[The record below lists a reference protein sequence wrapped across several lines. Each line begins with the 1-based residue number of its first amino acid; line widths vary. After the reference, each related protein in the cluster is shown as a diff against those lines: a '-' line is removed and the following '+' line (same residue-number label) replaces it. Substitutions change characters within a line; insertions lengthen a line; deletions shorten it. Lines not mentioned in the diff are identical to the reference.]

1 MNRTLGPWTDGGGY
15 PHDMQSVRKAVIP
28 AAGLGTR
35 FLPATKAVPKE
46 MLPIVDKP
54 AIQYVIEEA
63 VAAGIEDVLVI
74 TAPSK
79 KPLEDH
85 FDTNYELEGLL
96 EARGK
101 LDLLELVQD
110 VSQMVKMHFTR
121 QGRPLGLGHAI
132 GMARSFVGD
141 EPFAVLLPDD
151 ILVDGGK
158 LLRRMIEVQSETGSV
173 VIAAGHYPLDE
184 VISYGVID
192 PIGVD
197 GDRIEVRN
205 IVEKP
210 PLEEAASNYGLAP
223 GRYVFPAAIF
233 DEIDATAPG
242 VGGEVQITDAIA
254 ALLDK
259 GGVTACLNSSARYD
273 AGQKL
278 DYLRANVELAL
289 AHPELG
295 ADFRELLSKI
305 IKEHGIT

>member
-1 MNRTLGPWTDGGGY
+1 MP
-15 PHDMQSVRKAVIP
+15 PVRKAVIP

-35 FLPATKAVPKE
+35 FLPATKSVPKE

-63 VAAGIEDVLVI
+63 IGAGIQDILVI

-96 EARGK
+96 ESRGK
-101 LDLLELVQD
+101 HDMLKLVQNI
-110 VSQMVKMHFTR
+110 SSMIKLHFTR

-151 ILVDGGK
+151 ILIDQGE
-158 LLRRMIEVQSETGSV
+158 LLRRMIDVQSDTGSA
-173 VIAAGHYPLDE
+173 VIAAGHYPLEE

-192 PIGVD
+192 PISVD
-197 GDRIEVRN
+197 ADRIEVKH

-210 PLEEAASNYGLAP
+210 PIEEATSNYGLAP
-223 GRYVFPAAIF
+223 GRYVFPPSIF
-233 DEIDATAPG
+233 DEIDATPPG
-242 VGGEVQITDAIA
+242 VGGEIQITDAIA
-254 ALLDK
+254 AMISK
-259 GGVTACLNSSARYD
+259 GGVTACLNSGKRYD

-278 DYLRANVELAL
+278 DYLRANIEIAL
-289 AHPELG
+289 SHPELG
-295 ADFRELLSKI
+295 ADVRDMLATIVQEQ
-305 IKEHGIT
+305 GIA

>member
-1 MNRTLGPWTDGGGY
+1 MA
-15 PHDMQSVRKAVIP
+15 SVRKAVIP

-63 VAAGIEDVLVI
+63 IGAGIQDILVI

-96 EARGK
+96 ADRGK
-101 LDLLELVQD
+101 TDMLDMVQAI
-110 VSQMVKMHFTR
+110 SSMIKLHFTR

-151 ILVDGGK
+151 ILVDQGD
-158 LLRRMIEVQSETGSV
+158 LLRRMIDVQADTGSA
-173 VIAAGHYPLDE
+173 VIAAGHYPLEE

-192 PIGVD
+192 PISVD
-197 GDRIEVRN
+197 GDQIKVKH

-210 PLEEAASNYGLAP
+210 PIEEATSNYGLAP

-233 DEIDATAPG
+233 DEIDATPPG
-242 VGGEVQITDAIA
+242 VGGEIQITDAIA
-254 ALLDK
+254 AMINKD
-259 GGVTACLNSSARYD
+259 GVIACLNAGKRYD

-278 DYLRANVELAL
+278 DYLRANVEIAL
-289 AHPELG
+289 AHDELG
-295 ADFRELLSKI
+295 ADMRTMLASI
-305 IKEHGIT
+305 VKEYGIA

>member
-1 MNRTLGPWTDGGGY
+1 MS
-15 PHDMQSVRKAVIP
+15 SVRKAVIP

-63 VAAGIEDVLVI
+63 VGAGIEDILVI

-79 KPLEDH
+79 KSLEDH

-101 LDLLELVQD
+101 TDMLELVQNI
-110 VSQMVKMHFTR
+110 SSMIKLHFTR

-151 ILVDGGK
+151 ILVDSGA
-158 LLRRMIEVQSETGSV
+158 LLRRMIEVQGETSSA
-173 VIAAGHYPLDE
+173 VIAAGHYPLEE

-192 PIGVD
+192 PISVE
-197 GDRIEVRN
+197 GDRIEVKH

-210 PLEEAASNYGLAP
+210 PIEEATSNYGLAP
-223 GRYVFPAAIF
+223 GRYVFPASIF
-233 DEIDATAPG
+233 DKIDATPPG
-242 VGGEVQITDAIA
+242 VGGEIQITDAIA
-254 ALLDK
+254 AMIDD
-259 GGVTACLNSSARYD
+259 GGVTACLNPGKRYD

-289 AHPELG
+289 AHDELG
-295 ADFRELLSKI
+295 DDFRELLATI
-305 IKEHGIT
+305 VKEHGIV

>member
-1 MNRTLGPWTDGGGY
+1 MPT
-15 PHDMQSVRKAVIP
+15 VRKAVIP

-35 FLPATKAVPKE
+35 FLPATKSVPKE

-54 AIQYVIEEA
+54 AIQFVIEEA
-63 VAAGIEDVLVI
+63 IGAGIKDILVI

-101 LDLLELVQD
+101 TDMLEMVQD
-110 VSQMVKMHFTR
+110 ISSMAKLHFTR

-151 ILVDGGK
+151 ILVDKGE
-158 LLRRMIEVQSETGSV
+158 LLGRMIDVQAETGAA
-173 VIAAGHYPLDE
+173 VIAAGHYPLEE

-192 PIGVD
+192 PLSVD
-197 GDRIEVRN
+197 GDRIQVKR

-210 PLEEAASNYGLAP
+210 PIEEATSNYGLAP

-233 DEIDATAPG
+233 DEIDATPPG
-242 VGGEVQITDAIA
+242 VGGEIQITDAIDA
-254 ALLDK
+254 MINK
-259 GGVTACLNSSARYD
+259 GGVTACINSGKRYD

-278 DYLRANVELAL
+278 DYLRANIELAL
-289 AHPELG
+289 VHPELG
-295 ADFRELLSKI
+295 DDFRKLLATI
-305 IKEHGIT
+305 VKEEGIA

>member
-1 MNRTLGPWTDGGGY
+1 MP
-15 PHDMQSVRKAVIP
+15 SVRKAVIP

-35 FLPATKAVPKE
+35 FLPATKSVPKE

-63 VAAGIEDVLVI
+63 VGAGIEDILVI

-96 EARGK
+96 EGRGK
-101 LDLLELVQD
+101 LDMLEVVQNI
-110 VSQMVKMHFTR
+110 SQMCKLHFTR

-132 GMARSFVGD
+132 GMARSFVGS

-151 ILVDGGK
+151 LLVDGGD
-158 LLRRMIEVQSETGSV
+158 LLRRMIQVHDDTGAA
-173 VIAAGHYPLDE
+173 VIAAMHYPLEE
-184 VISYGVID
+184 VVAYGVIE
-192 PIGVD
+192 PTRVD
-197 GDRIEVRN
+197 GDRMPVKS

-210 PLEEAASNYGLAP
+210 PVEEAASNYGLAP
-223 GRYVFPAAIF
+223 GRYVFPATIF
-233 DEIDATAPG
+233 DEIDATEPG
-242 VGGEVQITDAIA
+242 VGGEIQLTDAIA

-259 GGVTACLNSSARYD
+259 GGVTACINANARYD

-278 DYLRANVELAL
+278 DYLRANIEIAL
-289 AHPELG
+289 QHPELG
-295 ADFRELLSKI
+295 DDFRAMLARIVEEQG
-305 IKEHGIT
+305 IK

>member
-1 MNRTLGPWTDGGGY
+1 MAL
-15 PHDMQSVRKAVIP
+15 VRKAVIP

-63 VAAGIEDVLVI
+63 VGAGIEDILVI

-96 EARGK
+96 ESRGK
-101 LDLLELVQD
+101 LDMLELVQGI
-110 VSQMVKMHFTR
+110 SSMVKMHFTR

-151 ILVDGGK
+151 IVVDNGA
-158 LLRRMIEVQSETGSV
+158 LLGRMIEAHAETGSA
-173 VIAAGHYPLDE
+173 VIATMHYPIEE
-184 VISYGVID
+184 VVAYGVID
-192 PIGVD
+192 PISVE
-197 GDRIEVRN
+197 GDRIGVRH

-210 PLEEAASNYGLAP
+210 PIAEAASNYGLAP
-223 GRYVFPAAIF
+223 GRYVFPSAIF
-233 DEIDATAPG
+233 DEIDATPPG
-242 VGGEVQITDAIA
+242 VGGEIQITDAIA
-254 ALLDK
+254 AMIDK
-259 GGVTACLNSSARYD
+259 VGVIACLNSGKRYD

-278 DYLRANVELAL
+278 DYLRANIEIGL
-289 AHPELG
+289 AHAELG
-295 ADFRELLSKI
+295 ADVRQMLAAI
-305 IKEHGIT
+305 VKEQGIS

>member
-1 MNRTLGPWTDGGGY
+1 MAT
-15 PHDMQSVRKAVIP
+15 VRKAVIP

-35 FLPATKAVPKE
+35 FLPATKSVPKE

-63 VAAGIEDVLVI
+63 LGAGIEDVLVI

-96 EARGK
+96 ADRGK
-101 LDLLELVQD
+101 HEMLEMVQGI
-110 VSQMVKMHFTR
+110 SSMVKLHFTR

-151 ILVDGGK
+151 ILVDDGA
-158 LLRRMIEVQSETGSV
+158 LLRRMIEVQSETESA
-173 VIAAGHYPLDE
+173 VIAAGHYPLEE

-192 PIGVD
+192 PISVD
-197 GDRIEVRN
+197 GDRIEVKH

-210 PLEEAASNYGLAP
+210 PIEEAVSNYGLAP
-223 GRYVFPAAIF
+223 GRYVFPASIF
-233 DEIDATAPG
+233 DAIDATPAG
-242 VGGEVQITDAIA
+242 VGGEIQITDAIA
-254 ALLDK
+254 ALI
-259 GGVTACLNSSARYD
+259 GTTGVTACLNSGKRFD

-278 DYLRANVELAL
+278 DYLRANIEIAL
-289 AHPELG
+289 THDELG
-295 ADFRELLSKI
+295 ADVREMLATI
-305 IKEHGIT
+305 VTDYGIA

>member
-1 MNRTLGPWTDGGGY
+1 MAT
-15 PHDMQSVRKAVIP
+15 VRKAVIP

-35 FLPATKAVPKE
+35 FLPATKSVPKE

-63 VAAGIEDVLVI
+63 IGAGIEDILVI

-79 KPLEDH
+79 KSLEDH

-101 LDLLELVQD
+101 HDMLEMVQGI
-110 VSQMVKMHFTR
+110 SSMIKLHFTR

-151 ILVDGGK
+151 ILVDNGA
-158 LLRRMIEVQSETGSV
+158 LLRRMIEVHGETNSA
-173 VIAAGHYPLDE
+173 VIAAGHYPLEE

-192 PIGVD
+192 PISVD
-197 GDRIEVRN
+197 GDRIEVKR

-223 GRYVFPAAIF
+223 GRYVFPPSVF
-233 DEIDATAPG
+233 DEIDATPPG
-242 VGGEVQITDAIA
+242 VGGEIQITDAIDA
-254 ALLDK
+254 TIAK
-259 GGVTACLNSSARYD
+259 TGVTACLNSGKRYD

-278 DYLRANVELAL
+278 DYLRANIELAL
-289 AHPELG
+289 SHDELG
-295 ADFRELLSKI
+295 DDFRILLASI
-305 IKEHGIT
+305 VKEYGIA

>member
-1 MNRTLGPWTDGGGY
+1 MP
-15 PHDMQSVRKAVIP
+15 SVRKAVIP

-46 MLPIVDKP
+46 MLTIVDKP

-63 VAAGIEDVLVI
+63 IGAGIEDILVI

-79 KPLEDH
+79 KALEDH

-101 LDLLELVQD
+101 HDMLAVVQNI
-110 VSQMVKMHFTR
+110 SSMIKLHFTR

-151 ILVDGGK
+151 ILVDNGA
-158 LLRRMIEVQSETGSV
+158 LLRRMIDVQADTGSA
-173 VIAAGHYPLDE
+173 VIAAGRYPLEE

-192 PIGVD
+192 PSSID
-197 GDRIEVRN
+197 GDRIEVKH

-210 PLEEAASNYGLAP
+210 PIEEAASNYGLAP
-223 GRYVFPAAIF
+223 GRYVFPSTIF
-233 DEIDATAPG
+233 DEIDATPPG
-242 VGGEVQITDAIA
+242 QGGEIQITDAIA
-254 ALLDK
+254 AMIDK
-259 GGVTACLNSSARYD
+259 GGVTACLNSGKRYD

-278 DYLRANVELAL
+278 DYLRANIEIAL
-289 AHPELG
+289 THPELG
-295 ADFRELLSKI
+295 EDFRALLATI
-305 IKEHGIT
+305 VKEQGIA

>member
-1 MNRTLGPWTDGGGY
+1 MP
-15 PHDMQSVRKAVIP
+15 QVRKAVIP

-35 FLPATKAVPKE
+35 FLPATKSVPKE

-63 VAAGIEDVLVI
+63 IAAGIEDILVI

-79 KPLEDH
+79 KALEDH

-101 LDLLELVQD
+101 LAMLDMVQEI
-110 VSQMVKMHFTR
+110 SSMIKLHFTR

-151 ILVDGGK
+151 ILVDDGE
-158 LLRRMIEVQSETGSV
+158 LLSRMIAVQAETSAT
-173 VIAAGHYPLDE
+173 VIAAGHYPLEE

-192 PIGVD
+192 PISVD
-197 GDRIEVRN
+197 GDRIGVKH

-210 PLEEAASNYGLAP
+210 PIEEAVSNYGLAP

-233 DEIDATAPG
+233 DAIEATPPG
-242 VGGEVQITDAIA
+242 VGGEIQITDAIA
-254 ALLDK
+254 AMIEQ
-259 GGVTACLNSSARYD
+259 GGVTACLNSGKRYD

-278 DYLRANVELAL
+278 DYLRANVEIAL

-295 ADFRELLSKI
+295 ADFREILATIVKDQ
-305 IKEHGIT
+305 GIA

>member
-1 MNRTLGPWTDGGGY
+1 MST
-15 PHDMQSVRKAVIP
+15 VRKAVIP

-35 FLPATKAVPKE
+35 FLPATKSVPKE

-63 VAAGIEDVLVI
+63 IGAGIQDILVI

-96 EARGK
+96 EGRGK
-101 LDLLELVQD
+101 LDMLELVQEI
-110 VSQMVKMHFTR
+110 SRMTKLHFTR

-151 ILVDGGK
+151 LLIDGGE
-158 LLRRMIEVQSETGSV
+158 LLRRMIEVQGQTGSA
-173 VIAAGHYPLDE
+173 VIAAGHYPLEE
-184 VISYGVID
+184 VVSYGVIE
-192 PIGVD
+192 PISID
-197 GDRIEVRN
+197 GDRIEVKT

-210 PLEEAASNYGLAP
+210 PIEEAASNYGLAP
-223 GRYVFPAAIF
+223 GRYVFPPSIF
-233 DEIDATAPG
+233 DEIDATEPG
-242 VGGEVQITDAIA
+242 VGGEIQLTDAIA
-254 ALLDK
+254 ALLAK
-259 GGVTACLNSSARYD
+259 GGVTACINSGARYD

-278 DYLRANVELAL
+278 DYLRANIEIAL
-289 AHPELG
+289 RHPELG
-295 ADFRELLSKI
+295 DDFRELLATI
-305 IKEHGIT
+305 VREQGIA

>member
-1 MNRTLGPWTDGGGY
+1 
-15 PHDMQSVRKAVIP
+15 
-28 AAGLGTR
+28 
-35 FLPATKAVPKE
+35 

-63 VAAGIEDVLVI
+63 IGAGIEDVLVI

-101 LDLLELVQD
+101 DEMLELVQGI
-110 VSQMVKMHFTR
+110 SRMAKLHFTR

-141 EPFAVLLPDD
+141 ESFAVLLPDD
-151 ILVDGGK
+151 ILVDDGA
-158 LLRRMIEVQSETGSV
+158 LLRRMIEVQTETASA
-173 VIAAGHYPLDE
+173 VIAAGHYPLEE

-192 PIGVD
+192 PISVD
-197 GDRIEVRN
+197 GDRIEVKR

-210 PLEEAASNYGLAP
+210 PIEEATSNYGIAP
-223 GRYVFPAAIF
+223 GRYVFPSSIF
-233 DEIDATAPG
+233 DEIDATPPG
-242 VGGEVQITDAIA
+242 VGGEIQITDAID
-254 ALLDK
+254 ALIQK
-259 GGVTACLNSSARYD
+259 TGVTACINPGKRYD

-278 DYLRANVELAL
+278 DYLRANIELAL
-289 AHPELG
+289 VHPELG
-295 ADFRELLSKI
+295 DDARALLASIVKA
-305 IKEHGIT
+305 EGIA

>member
-1 MNRTLGPWTDGGGY
+1 MP
-15 PHDMQSVRKAVIP
+15 SVRKAVIP

-63 VAAGIEDVLVI
+63 IGAGIEDILII

-79 KPLEDH
+79 KSLEDH

-101 LDLLELVQD
+101 TDMLEKVQHI
-110 VSQMVKMHFTR
+110 SSMIKLHFTR

-132 GMARSFVGD
+132 GMARSFIGD
-141 EPFAVLLPDD
+141 QPFAVLLPDD
-151 ILVDGGK
+151 ILVDDGA
-158 LLRRMIEVQSETGSV
+158 LLRRMIEVQSETGSA
-173 VIAAGHYPLDE
+173 VIAAGHYPLEE

-192 PIGVD
+192 PISVD
-197 GDRIEVRN
+197 GDRIAVKR

-210 PLEEAASNYGLAP
+210 PIEEAASNYGLAP
-223 GRYVFPAAIF
+223 GRYVFPSAIF

-242 VGGEVQITDAIA
+242 VGGEIQITDAIDA
-254 ALLDK
+254 MIDK
-259 GGVTACLNSSARYD
+259 GGVTACVNSGRRYD

-278 DYLRANVELAL
+278 DYLRANIEIAL
-289 AHPELG
+289 THPELG
-295 ADFRELLSKI
+295 DDFRALLTRI
-305 IKEHGIT
+305 VKEQGIA

>member
-1 MNRTLGPWTDGGGY
+1 MS
-15 PHDMQSVRKAVIP
+15 SVRKAVIP
-28 AAGLGTR
+28 AAGLGTS
-35 FLPATKAVPKE
+35 FLPATKSVPKE

-63 VAAGIEDVLVI
+63 IGAGIEDILVI

-101 LDLLELVQD
+101 LDMLDLVQNI
-110 VSQMVKMHFTR
+110 SKMAKLHYTR

-132 GMARSFVGD
+132 GMARSFIGD

-151 ILVDGGK
+151 ILVDGGS
-158 LLRRMIEVQSETGSV
+158 LLRRMIDVQSETGSA
-173 VIAAGHYPLDE
+173 VIAVGRYPLEE

-192 PIGVD
+192 PISVD
-197 GDRIEVRN
+197 GDRIEVRH

-210 PLEEAASNYGLAP
+210 PIEEAASNYGLAP
-223 GRYVFPAAIF
+223 GRYVFPASIF
-233 DEIDATAPG
+233 DEIDRTPPG
-242 VGGEVQITDAIA
+242 VGGEIQITDAIA
-254 ALLDK
+254 AMLDK
-259 GGVTACLNSSARYD
+259 GGVTACINTGARYD

-289 AHPELG
+289 THPELG
-295 ADFRELLSKI
+295 ADFRKLLATI
-305 IKEHGIT
+305 VKEHGIS

>member
-1 MNRTLGPWTDGGGY
+1 MP
-15 PHDMQSVRKAVIP
+15 PVRKAVIP

-63 VAAGIEDVLVI
+63 VGAGIQDILVI

-96 EARGK
+96 EDRGK
-101 LDLLELVQD
+101 LDLLELVQGI
-110 VSQMVKMHFTR
+110 SSMVKLHFTR

-132 GMARSFVGD
+132 GMARTFVGD

-151 ILVDGGK
+151 LLVDGGA
-158 LLRRMIEVQSETGSV
+158 LLRDMIGVHEQTGSV
-173 VIAAGHYPLDE
+173 VIAAMHYPIEE
-184 VISYGVID
+184 VVAYGVIE
-192 PIGVD
+192 PAAID
-197 GDRIEVRN
+197 GDRIEVKS

-210 PLEEAASNYGLAP
+210 PVEEAASNYGLAP
-223 GRYVFPAAIF
+223 GRYVFPASIF
-233 DEIDATAPG
+233 DDIDATPPG
-242 VGGEVQITDAIA
+242 VGGEIQITDAIA
-254 ALLDK
+254 AQLGK
-259 GGVTACLNSSARYD
+259 GGVTACVNGNARYD

-278 DYLRANVELAL
+278 DYLRANIEIAL
-289 AHPELG
+289 DHPEIG
-295 ADFRELLSKI
+295 AEFRALLATI
-305 IKEHGIT
+305 VKEQGIA